1 MEQELQRFIAQVRG
15 RLIVS
20 CQALPHEPLY
30 GSAIMARMAVAA
42 AQGGAAAI
50 RANTPQDI
58 AAIRAAVYLPIVG
71 LYKVDVPGYAVYITP
86 RLEDA
91 CAVAEA
97 GASVIAIDATQRPRP
112 EYESLAAYIA
122 AIHAA
127 TGLPVMADI
136 ATFDEGVAAAAAGA
150 DIVSTTMSG
159 YTPYSPAQPG
169 PDLDLVR
176 RLAATLTVP
185 LVAEGRYHTPGQV
198 TQALAAGATAIVVG
212 GAITRPQEITHRFVR
227 AIAEQSEGA
236 RNCRRHSWK
245 CRVLLT
251 PERSAL

>member
-1 MEQELQRFIAQVRG
+1 MVKEELQRFLTQVRG

-58 AAIRAAVYLPIVG
+58 AAIRAAVDLPIIG
-71 LYKVDVPGYAVYITP
+71 LFKVIVEGYDVYITP
-86 RLEDA
+86 RLADA
-91 CAVAEA
+91 RAVAEA

-112 EYESLAAYIA
+112 EYRALADYIA

-136 ATFDEGVAAAAAGA
+136 STFDEGVAAEAAGSA
-150 DIVSTTMSG
+150 IISTTMSG

-176 RLAATLTVP
+176 RLAAVLTIP
-185 LVAEGRYHTPGQV
+185 LVAEGRYHAPDQV
-198 TQALAAGATAIVVG
+198 VQAFVAGADSVVVG
-212 GAITRPQEITHRFVR
+212 GAITRPQEITQRFVK
-227 AIAEQSEGA
+227 AIATLRAQA
-236 RNCRRHSWK
+236 
-245 CRVLLT
+245 
-251 PERSAL
+251 

>member
-1 MEQELQRFIAQVRG
+1 MVEQESQRFITAVRG

-58 AAIRAAVYLPIVG
+58 EAIHAAVPLPIVG
-71 LYKVDVPGYAVYITP
+71 LYKVDVPGYDVYITP
-86 RLEDA
+86 RLADA
-91 CAVAEA
+91 CAVAAA
-97 GASVIAIDATQRPRP
+97 GANVIAIDATQRPRP
-112 EYESLAAYIA
+112 EYATLAEYIA

-127 TGLPVMADI
+127 TALPVMADI
-136 ATFDEGVAAAAAGA
+136 STFDEGVAATAAGA

-176 RLAATLTVP
+176 RLAAVLTVP
-185 LVAEGRYHTPGQV
+185 LVAEGRYYTPEQV
-198 TQALAAGATAIVVG
+198 AHALASGATAVVVG
-212 GAITRPQEITHRFVR
+212 GAITRPQEITQRFVN
-227 AIAEQSEGA
+227 AITA
-236 RNCRRHSWK
+236 RSGG
-245 CRVLLT
+245 V
-251 PERSAL
+251 